1 MILFPAWKK
10 PAKDLIT
17 FTGSKIFSFNYAIEE
32 LLSILFTKGKTKP
45 KIL

>member
-10 PAKDLIT
+10 PVKGLIT
-17 FTGSKIFSFNYAIEE
+17 STGYKIFSFNYAIEE
-32 LLSILFTKGKTKP
+32 LLSVLFTIGKTKP